1 VRSAH
6 AKYLEEDE
14 IMATPGVGTQAQAR
28 ESHGVFHP
36 ATAALVA
43 GKLGHFA
50 RRKPLGAFGALVI
63 VVLTIVGTLAPLI
76 APFDPVQQMVGAQ
89 LEPPSAQHWL
99 GTDNFGRDMFSRIVW
114 GARISLFVAVGGT
127 ILSIIPST
135 LLGISCA
142 YFKGTFDL
150 VFQRVV
156 DATQAIPG
164 LILLITI
171 VSILGNGMWNVIF
184 ALALPRMI
192 TGSRIKRAA
201 ALSVATQDYVLAAQ
215 ASGAGNMRIMV
226 RHVLPN
232 IMATV
237 IVVIS
242 LGLGG
247 YILAE
252 ASLSFLG
259 YGIAPPAPSWGN
271 MMALDARRY
280 MITAPHM
287 FWAPTIAL
295 SLVIFGVNMFGDAMR
310 DVLDPRLRGS
320 ERS

>member
-1 VRSAH
+1 
-6 AKYLEEDE
+6 
-14 IMATPGVGTQAQAR
+14 MAAELGIGRGAAAR
-28 ESHGVFHP
+28 PRGGFNP
-36 ATAALVA
+36 AAAARWV
-43 GKLGHFA
+43 GHFA
-50 RRKPLGAFGALVI
+50 RRKPLGAFGAFMIIALI
-63 VVLTIVGTLAPLI
+63 GVGTLAPLI
-76 APFDPVQQMVGAQ
+76 APFDPLKQMVGAQ
-89 LEPPSAQHWL
+89 LEGPSARHFL

-114 GARISLFVAVGGT
+114 GARISMFVAIGVT
-127 ILSIIPST
+127 TLSIIPST

-142 YFKGTFDL
+142 YFKGWWDMF
-150 VFQRVV
+150 FQRVV
-156 DATQAIPG
+156 DATQAVPG

-171 VSILGNGMWNVIF
+171 VSVLGNGVWNVIF
-184 ALALPRMI
+184 ALAIPRMI

-201 ALSVATQDYVLAAQ
+201 AFSIAAQDYVLAAQ
-215 ASGAGNMRIMV
+215 ASGAGNMRIML

-232 IMATV
+232 IMATII
-237 IVVIS
+237 IVVS

-247 YILAE
+247 FILAE

-271 MMALDARRY
+271 MMALDARRF

-287 FWAPTIAL
+287 FWAPTIVL

-320 ERS
+320 EQK